1 MSQLRKMLFEIF
13 SFVDFCSVS
22 FREKGDVMY
31 AFRFPLLIIMPASV
45 SGSIHKPP
53 FWNVVV
59 QITVTEQK
67 IKSDTN

>member
-1 MSQLRKMLFEIF
+1 MSQLRKMLFETC
-13 SFVDFCSVS
+13 SCVDFCSVS

-31 AFRFPLLIIMPASV
+31 AFRFLPLIIMPASI
-45 SGSIHKPP
+45 SWSTHKPP
-53 FWNVVV
+53 FWSVVV